1 MIRKK
6 FIRAAVPFCSF
17 GHHVNA
23 PYLRRS
29 FFLDFKPEKAQIEIC
44 GLGFY
49 RLFINGKE
57 ITKGKLAPYISNP
70 DQYCYYDVY
79 QVQDELDEGENVI
92 GILLGNGF
100 MNPFG
105 GVVWDFD
112 RADWRGTPRAALE
125 FCARGGGKELIFEA
139 DQNFRVHPSP
149 ILFDELR
156 MGEHYDANLEVE
168 GWDLPGFNDSGWE
181 NAVEAETPRGEL
193 RECLAEPVR
202 ILRRLKPVAIS
213 PCEDG
218 FLYDFGENTSGF
230 TELHINAEPGQKIV
244 LWHGEIL
251 KDGRVFYCDI
261 KFVQENCEFYP
272 EYNQKTVYTAKGG
285 KTEIYSESFAYYGF
299 RYVLVQG
306 ITKKQATPELL
317 TCLVANSDLRQ
328 IGGFFCSDDTANTLF
343 QMVQRSD
350 LSNFYY
356 FPTDCPHREKN
367 GWTGDASMSA
377 DHMVLLYD
385 VENSWKEWLANIRKS
400 QNEEGAL
407 PGIVPT
413 SGWGFTWGNGPAWDS
428 VLFNLPFMLYRY
440 RGSKAMIIENAH
452 AMLRYLE
459 YIGKRRNTNGTVSI
473 GLGDWVPVG
482 KPADA
487 YDAPLAVTDS
497 IMVMDMAG
505 KAARMFRA
513 VGYREQAQFAESLY
527 QEMRGAIRRELLD
540 RETMEMAGSCQ
551 SSQALGLYYG
561 VFEKEEEERAFSRL
575 LAFIHAKGDHFDCGF
590 LGLHVLFHV
599 LSDHGCGELAYRM
612 ITRRDYPSYGHLLDI
627 GETAMPERF
636 MPDGETDFSH
646 NHHFLGDIARWFLA
660 RVAGLYVTDA
670 GHVEIRPDFISGLS
684 YAAAWYELP
693 GGRVETLWKRK
704 ENGYEVTVFCPEAV
718 ECRLALPAGYEIKV
732 RIEKGA
738 GKAAGTAGK
747 EEG

>member
-1 MIRKK
+1 MIRKR
-6 FIRAAVPFCSF
+6 FIRAAGPFCSF
-17 GHHVNA
+17 AHHVNA

-29 FFLDFKPEKAQIEIC
+29 FFLDFEPEEARLEIC

-57 ITKGKLAPYISNP
+57 MTKGKLAPYISNP

-79 QVQDELDEGENVI
+79 QVRDGLRRGENVI

-112 RADWRGTPRAALE
+112 KADWKGAPRAALW
-125 FCARGGGKELIFEA
+125 FGARGEGKELNLEA
-139 DQNFRVHPSP
+139 DRSFRVHPSP
-149 ILFDELR
+149 IVFDELR
-156 MGEHYDANLEVE
+156 MGEHYDANLEIE
-168 GWDLPGFNDSGWE
+168 GWNLPGFDDSGWE

-202 ILRRLKPVAIS
+202 IMRRLKPAEVTA
-213 PCEDG
+213 CEDG
-218 FLYDFGENTSGF
+218 YLYDFGENAAGF
-230 TELHINAEPGQKIV
+230 TELHITAEPGQKIV

-251 KDGRVFYCDI
+251 KDGRFYNGNI
-261 KFVQENCEFYP
+261 IFEQENCEFYP

-285 KTEIYSESFAYYGF
+285 KAETWSESFAYYGF

-306 ITKKQATPELL
+306 ITKEQATPELL
-317 TCLVANSDLRQ
+317 TYLVANSDLRQ
-328 IGGFFCSDDTANTLF
+328 IGGFSCSDETANTLF

-377 DHMVLLYD
+377 DHMALLYD
-385 VENSWKEWLANIRKS
+385 VENSWKEWLAGIRKS

-413 SGWGFTWGNGPAWDS
+413 SGWGFSWGNGPAWDS
-428 VLFNLPFMLYRY
+428 VLFNLPYMLYRY
-440 RGSKAMIIENAH
+440 RGSKTAIAENAH

-459 YIGKRRNTNGTVSI
+459 YIGKRRNADGTVSI

-505 KAARMFRA
+505 KAAQMFRA
-513 VGYREQAQFAESLY
+513 VGYRNQAQFAESLY

-540 RETMEMAGSCQ
+540 RETMEMAGRCQ

-561 VFEKEEEERAFSRL
+561 VFEKEEEEKAFSRL
-575 LAFIHAKGDHFDCGF
+575 LDFIHAKGDHFDCGF

-612 ITRRDYPSYGHLLDI
+612 ITRRDYPSYGHLLAI
-627 GETAMPERF
+627 GETAIPERF
-636 MPDGETDFSH
+636 MPDGEMDFSH
-646 NHHFLGDIARWFLA
+646 NHHFLGDIARWFLT
-660 RVAGLYVTDA
+660 RVAGICVTDA
-670 GHVEIRPDFISGLS
+670 GHVEIRPDFIPGLS

-693 GGRVETLWKRK
+693 GGRVRARWKKK
-704 ENGYEVTVFCPEAV
+704 EDCYEVTVSCPETV
-718 ECRLALPAGYEIKV
+718 ECRLALPAGYQTKMQF
-732 RIEKGA
+732 EKKREEA
-738 GKAAGTAGK
+738 EGTAEK

>member
-1 MIRKK
+1 MIRKR
-6 FIRAAVPFCSF
+6 FIRAAGPFCSF
-17 GHHVNA
+17 AHHVNA

-29 FFLDFKPEKAQIEIC
+29 FFLDFEPEEARLEIC

-57 ITKGKLAPYISNP
+57 MTKGKLAPYISNP

-79 QVQDELDEGENVI
+79 QVRDGLRRGENVI

-112 RADWRGTPRAALE
+112 KADWKGAPRAALW
-125 FCARGGGKELIFEA
+125 FGARGEGKELNLEA
-139 DQNFRVHPSP
+139 DRSFRVHPSP
-149 ILFDELR
+149 IVFDELR
-156 MGEHYDANLEVE
+156 MGEHYDANLEIE
-168 GWDLPGFNDSGWE
+168 GWNLPGFDDSGWE

-202 ILRRLKPVAIS
+202 IMRRLKPAEVTA
-213 PCEDG
+213 CEDG
-218 FLYDFGENTSGF
+218 YLYDFGENAAGF
-230 TELHINAEPGQKIV
+230 TELHITAEPGQKIV

-251 KDGRVFYCDI
+251 KDGRFYNGNI
-261 KFVQENCEFYP
+261 IFEQENCEFYP

-285 KTEIYSESFAYYGF
+285 KAETWSESFAYYGF

-306 ITKKQATPELL
+306 ITKEQATPELL
-317 TCLVANSDLRQ
+317 TYLVANSDLRQ
-328 IGGFFCSDDTANTLF
+328 IGGFSCSDETANTLF

-377 DHMVLLYD
+377 DHMALLYD
-385 VENSWKEWLANIRKS
+385 VENSWKEWLAGIRKS

-413 SGWGFTWGNGPAWDS
+413 SGWGFSWGNGPAWDS
-428 VLFNLPFMLYRY
+428 VLFNLPYMLYRY
-440 RGSKAMIIENAH
+440 RGSKTAIAENAH

-459 YIGKRRNTNGTVSI
+459 YIGKRRNADGTVSI

-505 KAARMFRA
+505 KAAQMFRA
-513 VGYREQAQFAESLY
+513 VGYRNQAQFAESLY

-540 RETMEMAGSCQ
+540 RETMEMAGRCQ

-561 VFEKEEEERAFSRL
+561 VFEKEEEEKAFSRL
-575 LAFIHAKGDHFDCGF
+575 LDFIHAKGDHFDCGF

-612 ITRRDYPSYGHLLDI
+612 ITRRDYPSYGHLLAI
-627 GETAMPERF
+627 GETAIPERF
-636 MPDGETDFSH
+636 MPDGEMDFSH
-646 NHHFLGDIARWFLA
+646 NHHFLGDIARWFLT
-660 RVAGLYVTDA
+660 RVAGICVTDA
-670 GHVEIRPDFISGLS
+670 GHVEIRPDFIPGLS

-693 GGRVETLWKRK
+693 GGRVRARWEKK
-704 ENGYEVTVFCPEAV
+704 EDCYEVTVSCPETV
-718 ECRLALPAGYEIKV
+718 ECRLALPAGYQTKMQF
-732 RIEKGA
+732 EKKREEA
-738 GKAAGTAGK
+738 EGTAEK

>member
-49 RLFINGKE
+49 RLFIDGKE

-251 KDGRVFYCDI
+251 KDGRFFNGNIIFD
-261 KFVQENCEFYP
+261 QENCEFYP

-440 RGSKAMIIENAH
+440 RGSKAVIIENAH

-527 QEMRGAIRRELLD
+527 QEI
-540 RETMEMAGSCQ
+540 
-551 SSQALGLYYG
+551 GL
-561 VFEKEEEERAFSRL
+561 FQ
-575 LAFIHAKGDHFDCGF
+575 
-590 LGLHVLFHV
+590 
-599 LSDHGCGELAYRM
+599 
-612 ITRRDYPSYGHLLDI
+612 
-627 GETAMPERF
+627 
-636 MPDGETDFSH
+636 
-646 NHHFLGDIARWFLA
+646 
-660 RVAGLYVTDA
+660 
-670 GHVEIRPDFISGLS
+670 
-684 YAAAWYELP
+684 
-693 GGRVETLWKRK
+693 
-704 ENGYEVTVFCPEAV
+704 
-718 ECRLALPAGYEIKV
+718 
-732 RIEKGA
+732 
-738 GKAAGTAGK
+738 
-747 EEG
+747 